1 MCREWKGTSLKI
13 NDESSSFF
21 EKLEQ
26 EGISIRREEEI
37 LLENQRN
44 HFIYED
50 EFIEQSKNLN
60 IMISKYKN
68 KEYSDKSKR
77 YLSKENKFE
86 KIQCNSDDLNKYQK
100 VCKQNVIDGDIR
112 EFNISINMLN
122 KIFDDSQKSRLFL
135 DILIMFA
142 LGNRVS
148 YTAEDFEIEF
158 NLDDVHFKEKFNI
171 LTSKPIDLYQLYD
184 WIFNDEEYKDSYTIK
199 LQIVRQVIIKRRNI
213 IDASNILTDSKLAY
227 TRIISKKTDDYFEQL
242 NRLKDDFLVL
252 SKNENGILRTLNITF
267 FAWLGYLW
275 VEIYRIIVNYDK
287 SDIFIYLFCSTGAKK
302 GLVILGFT
310 IALIFIFFA
319 YAFEMKSLKKTYTV
333 IKKIYK
339 DKILFE
345 DDMKEDG
352 RFESS
357 ISEPKVGKI
366 QLGFF
371 LVVLTLLLYRLY
383 KSFPW

>member
-1 MCREWKGTSLKI
+1 
-13 NDESSSFF
+13 
-21 EKLEQ
+21 
-26 EGISIRREEEI
+26 
-37 LLENQRN
+37 
-44 HFIYED
+44 
-50 EFIEQSKNLN
+50 
-60 IMISKYKN
+60 
-68 KEYSDKSKR
+68 
-77 YLSKENKFE
+77 
-86 KIQCNSDDLNKYQK
+86 
-100 VCKQNVIDGDIR
+100 
-112 EFNISINMLN
+112 
-122 KIFDDSQKSRLFL
+122 
-135 DILIMFA
+135 MFA

-227 TRIISKKTDDYFEQL
+227 IRIISKKTDDYFEQL

-287 SDIFIYLFCSTGAKK
+287 SDILIYLFCSTGAKK

-345 DDMKEDG
+345 DDMKKDG

-383 KSFPW
+383 KSVI